1 MNLSSSP
8 QQYFSSLMALIIPQ
22 LAWQPFLAIALLI
35 ISMVKV
41 LVIIILARVTAF
53 IMVITEAIIIKVLV
67 TVNVMVKIE
76 VLPFS
81 YDCFQ

>member
-1 MNLSSSP
+1 MNLSSYL
-8 QQYFSSLMALIIPQ
+8 QRYFSTLMALIIPQ

-67 TVNVMVKIE
+67 MVNVMVKIE

-81 YDCFQ
+81 YDCSQ

>member
-1 MNLSSSP
+1 MNLSSSL
-8 QQYFSSLMALIIPQ
+8 QQHFSTLMALIIPQ
-22 LAWQPFLAIALLI
+22 LAWQPILATALLI
-35 ISMVKV
+35 ISTVKF

-67 TVNVMVKIE
+67 MVNVMVKIE

-81 YDCFQ
+81 YDCSQ

>member
-1 MNLSSSP
+1 MNLSSSLP
-8 QQYFSSLMALIIPQ
+8 QYFSTLMALIIPQ